1 MFAHVQTFEK
11 MRRNTDIIQAGHE
24 EFRQTVVQ
32 NPLTVNDFHFLGIKR
47 GGIIL
52 KILHDSPRF
61 WPFIKNFS
69 FAFIDFDAPRHF
81 ISFYIREP
89 SLSRCAPHSIWVEL
103 LQAPPC
109 SLKVCARADRGTIS
123 TNPTHSVPIGG
134 ERHPA
139 FGQEFIILLRN
150 MHLFH
155 VYLRDNA

>member
-1 MFAHVQTFEK
+1 MGKFIFTVQGEGRGHLTQAISMTQIARE
-11 MRRNTDIIQAGHE
+11 AGHE
-24 EFRQTVVQ
+24 VVGYAVGSFGGRKI
-32 NPLTVNDFHFLGIKR
+32 PSFFSDFIFC
-47 GGIIL
+47 
-52 KILHDSPRF
+52 
-61 WPFIKNFS
+61 FIKNFS

-89 SLSRCAPHSIWVEL
+89 SLSRWAPHSIWVEL

-109 SLKVCARADRGTIS
+109 SLTVCARADRGTIS

-134 ERHPA
+134 VRHPA